1 MQAQQRLRCVF
12 EGDDRVVVGIGT
24 GRRRPKARSFR
35 APAGPPETAP
45 PGPPPAREI
54 ASAFAARVELAGQVV
69 AALAAEAQCL
79 RVSLPGAITGKLE
92 RIEAELEIAAHD
104 IVEFAAA
111 CEERPHG

>member
-1 MQAQQRLRCVF
+1 MQAKQRLRCVF
-12 EGDDRVVVGIGT
+12 EGDDRVVVGIGE
-24 GRRRPKARSFR
+24 GRRRPKAGSLR
-35 APAGPPETAP
+35 ASAGPPETAP
-45 PGPPPAREI
+45 PGPPAREI

-104 IVEFAAA
+104 IVEFATA